1 MAMYTGLFPPISS
14 RPDVCW
20 GLQTTRLQR
29 RLSRL
34 GSVHP
39 ATTVGAQLLLTSI
52 TLTSLKHISLLPKR
66 KMNTKLILAL
76 VFALQ
81 VSMSLSEVPAPS
93 QELVDKYENMKATFY
108 RRLVNAYG
116 KLHGAVGETDQAQTT
131 REFIESLRGKPE
143 LQAIAKVASGLGAE
157 AAPVVDRARAS
168 LLGLY
173 EQYLRPHVGNSLSEA
188 IDQIKVY
195 LDQYMP
201 AE

>member
-1 MAMYTGLFPPISS
+1 MTFVCSPPYIISS
-14 RPDVCW
+14 RCELWFTGNSP
-20 GLQTTRLQR
+20 
-29 RLSRL
+29 
-34 GSVHP
+34 P
-39 ATTVGAQLLLTSI
+39 EKTVTSWI
-52 TLTSLKHISLLPKR
+52 CTSSNHSLFLVSE
-66 KMNTKLILAL
+66 MNTKLVLAL

-81 VSMSLSEVPAPS
+81 VSMSLSQVPAPS
-93 QELVDKYENMKATFY
+93 QELVDKYESLKATFY

-116 KLHGAVGETDQAQTT
+116 KLQGTVGQTEQAQTT
-131 REFIESLRGKPE
+131 REFIESLRDKPE
-143 LQAIAKVASGLGAE
+143 LQAVAKVASGLGAE

-173 EQYLRPHVGNSLSEA
+173 EQYLRPHVGNGLSEA

>member
-1 MAMYTGLFPPISS
+1 
-14 RPDVCW
+14 
-20 GLQTTRLQR
+20 
-29 RLSRL
+29 
-34 GSVHP
+34 
-39 ATTVGAQLLLTSI
+39 
-52 TLTSLKHISLLPKR
+52 
-66 KMNTKLILAL
+66 MNTKLILAL

-81 VSMSLSEVPAPS
+81 VSMSLSQVPAPS
-93 QELVDKYENMKATFY
+93 QELVDKYESLKATFY

-116 KLHGAVGETDQAQTT
+116 KLQGTVGQNEQAQTT
-131 REFIESLRGKPE
+131 REFIESLRDKPE
-143 LQAIAKVASGLGAE
+143 LQAVAKVASGLGSE

-173 EQYLRPHVGNSLSEA
+173 EQYLRPHVGNGLSEA

>member
-1 MAMYTGLFPPISS
+1 MYTGLFPPISS
-14 RPDVCW
+14 RPDVSC

-39 ATTVGAQLLLTSI
+39 ATTVGAHLLLTSI

-66 KMNTKLILAL
+66 KMNTKLVLAL

-81 VSMSLSEVPAPS
+81 VSMSLSQVPAPS
-93 QELVDKYENMKATFY
+93 QELVDKYESLKATFY

-116 KLHGAVGETDQAQTT
+116 KLQGTVGQTEQAQTT
-131 REFIESLRGKPE
+131 REFIESLRDKPE
-143 LQAIAKVASGLGAE
+143 LQAVAKVASGLGAE

-173 EQYLRPHVGNSLSEA
+173 EQYLRPHVGNGLSEA